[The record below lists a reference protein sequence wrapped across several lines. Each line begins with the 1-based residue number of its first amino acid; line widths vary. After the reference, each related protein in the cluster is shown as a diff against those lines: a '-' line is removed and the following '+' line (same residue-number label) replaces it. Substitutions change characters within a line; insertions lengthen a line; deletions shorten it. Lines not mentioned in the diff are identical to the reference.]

1 MTAGSLLAK
10 DNLAGRPMVTKLLPY
25 LKQHRWSIGWA
36 LLQVLLIAGFEL
48 LKPWPLQI
56 VIDNVLGGKPFP
68 IAALSSPPGTLLVL
82 ASVGIVLVHFGA
94 GALTLLHN
102 YTAIRIGQNMVNDLR
117 GSLYAHLQRL
127 SLAFHSR
134 QRVGDLLYRITAD
147 SFAVQTMIMNGALP
161 ILSALVLLAGMLVV
175 LFPLDPL
182 LTMLALTVVPVL
194 FVLISL
200 FNRRIVE
207 IAGDVRTTESQVYS
221 LVQWAMS
228 SIKLVQ
234 AFTKEEEE
242 LRRFMGASR
251 DSLQATLRL
260 YSWQTLYSGT
270 VNLVIAGGTA
280 LVVFAGA
287 RAVISGTLSVGQL
300 LVFVSYLAQLYAPI
314 NQITQSWGLIA
325 GARVG
330 ARRIFEILDT
340 EPDLKDGTHSFP
352 PSGARGEVTWS
363 RVSFRYRP
371 DTPILV
377 GIDLKIPAGSKTA
390 VVGPT
395 GAGKSTLLG
404 LLPRF
409 YDPSAGAVAI
419 DGRDVREYTL
429 RSLRNQIGMVLQPP
443 LIFPLSVRDNIAYGR
458 PGADDAAI
466 EHAARLAQIDDLI
479 ASLPAGYDTVLGESG
494 ASLSEGE
501 KQRITIARALLRD
514 APILI
519 LDEPTSALDV
529 TTEALVMAGI
539 ESLMAGRTTFII
551 AHRLSTVRRCDQIV
565 VLRAGVIVEQ
575 GTLPELLRRDGF
587 FAEYYRTQFA
597 AQETP
602 AEQIKVE
609 A

>member
-1 MTAGSLLAK
+1 MAAK
-10 DNLAGRPMVTKLLPY
+10 FLPF
-25 LKQHRWSIGWA
+25 LKAHRWRIAWA

-56 VIDNVLGGKPFP
+56 VIDNALGGKPFP
-68 IAALSSPPGTLLVL
+68 IAALSSSPVGLLLL
-82 ASVGIVLVHFGA
+82 ACVGMVVVHFGA

-102 YTAIRIGQNMVNDLR
+102 NTAIRIGQNMVNDLR
-117 GSLYAHLQRL
+117 GVLYAHLQRL

-175 LFPLDPL
+175 LFPLNPT

-194 FVLISL
+194 FALIAL
-200 FNRRIVE
+200 FNRKIVE
-207 IAGDVRTTESQVYS
+207 IAGDVRTTESRVYS

-242 LRRFMGASR
+242 HRRFMGASR
-251 DSLQATLRL
+251 ESLQATLRL
-260 YSWQTLYSGT
+260 YNWQTLYSGT
-270 VNLVIAGGTA
+270 VNLVIAAGTA
-280 LVVFAGA
+280 VVVFAGA
-287 RAVISGTLSVGQL
+287 QAVISGTLSIGQL
-300 LVFVSYLAQLYAPI
+300 IVFISYLAQLYGPI

-330 ARRIFEILDT
+330 ARKIFEILDT
-340 EPDLKDGTHSFP
+340 EPDLKDGTRNFP
-352 PSGARGEVTWS
+352 PSGARGEVAWS
-363 RVSFRYRP
+363 EVYFRYRA
-371 DTPILV
+371 DTPILT
-377 GIDLKIPAGSKTA
+377 GIELKVAAGTKIA

-404 LLPRF
+404 MLPRF
-409 YDPSAGAVAI
+409 YDPSAGSVAI
-419 DGRDVREYTL
+419 DGIDVREYTL
-429 RSLRNQIGMVLQPP
+429 RSLRGQIAMVLQPP

-466 EHAARLAQIDDLI
+466 EQAARLAQVDDLI
-479 ASLPAGYDTVLGESG
+479 ASLPAGYDTLLGESG
-494 ASLSEGE
+494 TALSEGE

-539 ESLMAGRTTFII
+539 ERLMVGRTTFII
-551 AHRLSTVRRCDQIV
+551 AHRLSTVRRCDRIL
-565 VLRAGVIVEQ
+565 VLHGGAIVEQ
-575 GTLPELLRRDGF
+575 GTLSELLRLNGF

-597 AQETP
+597 PDE
-602 AEQIKVE
+602 EHVGLNV
-609 A
+609 

>member
-1 MTAGSLLAK
+1 M
-10 DNLAGRPMVTKLLPY
+10 KLLPY
-25 LKQHRWSIGWA
+25 LKAHRWRIAWA

-48 LKPWPLQI
+48 LKPWPLQVI
-56 VIDNVLGGKPFP
+56 IDNALGGKPFP
-68 IAALSSPPGTLLVL
+68 IAALSSSSGKLLLL
-82 ASVGIVLVHFGA
+82 ACVGMVVVHFGA

-102 YTAIRIGQNMVNDLR
+102 YTAIRIGQHMVNDLR
-117 GSLYAHLQRL
+117 GALYAHLQRL

-175 LFPLDPL
+175 LFPLDPI
-182 LTMLALTVVPVL
+182 LTMLALTIVPVL
-194 FVLISL
+194 FALISL
-200 FNRRIVE
+200 FNRKIVE
-207 IAGDVRTTESQVYS
+207 IAGDVRTTESRVYS

-242 LRRFMGASR
+242 HRRFMGASR
-251 DSLQATLRL
+251 ESLQATLRL

-270 VNLVIAGGTA
+270 VNLVIAAGTA
-280 LVVFAGA
+280 IVLFAGA
-287 RAVISGTLSVGQL
+287 QAVISGTLSIGQL
-300 LVFVSYLAQLYAPI
+300 IVFISYLAQLYAPI

-340 EPDLKDGTHSFP
+340 EPDLKDGTRNFP
-352 PSGARGEVTWS
+352 PTGARGDVAWS
-363 RVSFRYRP
+363 GVDFRYRA
-371 DTPILV
+371 DTPILA
-377 GIDLKIPAGSKTA
+377 GIDLKVPAGTKIA

-409 YDPSAGAVAI
+409 YDPSAGSVAI
-419 DGRDVREYTL
+419 GGLDVREYTL
-429 RSLRNQIGMVLQPP
+429 RSLRSQIAMVLQPP

-458 PGADDAAI
+458 PGADDTAI
-466 EHAARLAQIDDLI
+466 EQAARLAQIDDLI
-479 ASLPAGYDTVLGESG
+479 ASLPAGYDTLLGESG
-494 ASLSEGE
+494 TALSEGE
-501 KQRITIARALLRD
+501 KQRITIARALLRE

-539 ESLMAGRTTFII
+539 ERLMVGRTTFII
-551 AHRLSTVRRCDQIV
+551 AHRLSTVRRCDRIV
-565 VLRAGVIVEQ
+565 VLRGGAIVEQ
-575 GTLPELLRRDGF
+575 GTLPELLRLNGF

-597 AQETP
+597 PEEEHT
-602 AEQIKVE
+602 ERVGLRV
-609 A
+609 